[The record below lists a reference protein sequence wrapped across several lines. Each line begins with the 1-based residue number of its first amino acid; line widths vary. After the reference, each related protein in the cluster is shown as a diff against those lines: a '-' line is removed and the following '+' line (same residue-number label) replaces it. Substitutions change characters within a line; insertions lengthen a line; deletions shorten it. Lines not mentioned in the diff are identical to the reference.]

1 MYEIKIICFNMTE
14 CEMILLDISCTKFD
28 VPDYRSWKIIQ
39 HRISQQYQ
47 GSFFFLQYCFFH
59 HAQNLS
65 MIKKG

>member
-47 GSFFFLQYCFFH
+47 GSFFFFTVLFFF
-59 HAQNLS
+59 NTLN
-65 MIKKG
+65 IFE